1 MKLEYLLPRMHPRT
15 AATEVIVPR
24 QSSGGR
30 ALRVTCLLAL
40 AHRFEELVRSGDM
53 RNYAQIA
60 RLGHVSRA
68 RISQILKL
76 LTLAPSIQEHLLFLP
91 SRIPAYKPIHE
102 RDLRKVMREP
112 RWDRQRELFAR
123 LLAGKVLAQ
132 PKPPIDRNWAA
143 ALEKGPIASN

>member
-1 MKLEYLLPRMHPRT
+1 MKLEYMLPRMHPRT
-15 AATEVIVPR
+15 ITNEVVAPSQASGITAPR
-24 QSSGGR
+24 
-30 ALRVTCLLAL
+30 VNCLLAL
-40 AHRFEELVRSGDM
+40 AHRFEELVRSGEM
-53 RNYAQIA
+53 RNYADIA

-91 SRIPAYKPIHE
+91 SRIAVYERIHE

-123 LLAGKVLAQ
+123 LEIARAFYKCFMARLDQQAGPHPL
-132 PKPPIDRNWAA
+132 
-143 ALEKGPIASN
+143 L

>member
-15 AATEVIVPR
+15 ATTEVIVPP
-24 QSSGGR
+24 QASSGR
-30 ALRVTCLLAL
+30 APRVTCLLAL

-53 RNYAQIA
+53 RNYAEIA

-91 SRIPAYKPIHE
+91 SRIAAYEPIHE

-112 RWDRQRELFAR
+112 RWDRQRELFAQ
-123 LLAGKVLAQ
+123 LLAGKTLAQ
-132 PKPPIDRNWAA
+132 PKPPINR
-143 ALEKGPIASN
+143 